1 MVFTATGLNPTA
13 TTTVASDS
21 PVDSSWQNISS
32 VAVMVDGTVKEYAVT
47 PLADNTSAKLTAS
60 EPHYW
65 TEHGE
70 TRITARVEEIIDSYG
85 CQRHHLIAIMQ
96 DIQAEYRYLPP
107 ELLSYVAEKLGI
119 NEAKA
124 YSVATFY
131 ENFSFEPKGKY
142 IIKVCDGTAC
152 HVRKSI
158 PILERL
164 YSELGLS
171 EEKATTDDMLFTL
184 ETVSC
189 LGACGLAP
197 VLTVNDK
204 VYPAMTPDAAAELIR
219 ELRGA

>member
-1 MVFTATGLNPTA
+1 MLEQSYYDKTDEIIAMHGAFTASLIP
-13 TTTVASDS
+13 
-21 PVDSSWQNISS
+21 
-32 VAVMVDGTVKEYAVT
+32 
-47 PLADNTSAKLTAS
+47 
-60 EPHYW
+60 
-65 TEHGE
+65 
-70 TRITARVEEIIDSYG
+70 II
-85 CQRHHLIAIMQ
+85 Q
-96 DIQAEYRYLPP
+96 DIQNEYRYLAP
-107 ELLSYVAEKLGI
+107 ELLAYVAEKLGI
-119 NEAKA
+119 SEAKA

-142 IIKVCDGTAC
+142 VIKVCDGTAC

-171 EEKATTDDMLFTL
+171 KTKVTTDDMLFTL

-204 VYPAMTPDAAAELIR
+204 VYPKMTPDDAAALIQ
-219 ELRGA
+219 ELRGEA